1 MIRNHF
7 GKAGSV
13 YAVRIPLKED
23 GYTPKGFCHVEFA
36 SPDDAKNALNT
47 LAGQSLEGRALR
59 LDMSAPRQGGGGG
72 RGGGFGGGRGGDRG
86 RGGFGRGGDR
96 GGRGGGRG
104 FGGRGRGGPQLFN
117 TNKGIVSDFQGKGS
131 EML

>member
-7 GKAGSV
+7 GKAGTV
-13 YAVRIPLKED
+13 NQVRIPLKED

-36 SPDDAKNALNT
+36 TPADATNALNN
-47 LAGQSLEGRALR
+47 LAGQSLEGRVLR
-59 LDMSAPRQGGGGG
+59 LDLSTPRQGGGG
-72 RGGGFGGGRGGDRG
+72 FGGRGGDRG
-86 RGGFGRGGDR
+86 GRGSGGFGGRGGGRGFGDR

-104 FGGRGRGGPQLFN
+104 RGGPQIFS
-117 TNKGIVSDFQGKGS
+117 TNKGNIMPFAGKGS

>member
-7 GKAGSV
+7 GKAGTV
-13 YAVRIPLKED
+13 NQVRIPLKED

-36 SPDDAKNALNT
+36 TPADATNALNS
-47 LAGQSLEGRALR
+47 LAGQSLEGRVLR
-59 LDMSAPRQGGGGG
+59 LDLSAPRSGG
-72 RGGGFGGGRGGDRG
+72 GGGRGGDRG
-86 RGGFGRGGDR
+86 GFGGR

-104 FGGRGRGGPQLFN
+104 FGDRGGRGGGRGRGGPQLFN
-117 TNKGIVSDFQGKGS
+117 KNKGIVSGFEGKGS